1 MTEHLA
7 VYTIGHS
14 NHSGDTFLAL
24 LREHGVQAV
33 VDVRSAPYSQFA
45 PHFNRSNLSLLLGKE
60 GIKYLFAGKVLGGR
74 PTDPAC
80 YRAGVVP
87 EGKADFLTLV
97 DYPTVARQEWYRRGV
112 RRLLD
117 IATEQVTAVMCS
129 EEDPRRCHRHHLIE
143 PSLSEQ
149 GIELRHIRRNGAF
162 ETFGTID
169 TEASSAGVEQLALN
183 EF

>member
-1 MTEHLA
+1 VAEQIA

-14 NHSGDTFLAL
+14 NHSSDTFLAL
-24 LREHGVQAV
+24 LREHGIQAV

-45 PHFNRSNLSLLLGKE
+45 PHFNRPSLSRMLGKE
-60 GIKYLFAGKVLGGR
+60 GIQYLFAGKVLGGR

-80 YRAGVVP
+80 YLAGVVP
-87 EGKADFLTLV
+87 ERKADYLTLV

-117 IATEQVTAVMCS
+117 IAAEQVTAVMCS
-129 EEDPRRCHRHHLIE
+129 EEDPRRCHRYHLIE
-143 PSLSEQ
+143 PSLSEE
-149 GIELRHIRRNGAF
+149 GIELRHIRRNGAI
-162 ETFGTID
+162 ESIGTID
-169 TEASSAGVEQLALN
+169 TEASSAGVEQLALI